1 MEKRVEGNYSKV
13 EEAMQ
18 AVQKL
23 REQGYFKKDIYVV
36 ANSTVKNSIPF
47 TMDAEVSTDTN
58 IREKIDDQERSLWDK
73 IKDAFTIDDYEED
86 QVNHPDYDAEE
97 DPLYPYH
104 EQIKKGNI
112 VVLVDKNAE
121 PSVVEEPKNTN
132 DTEMLDSGMKKHNPV
147 TELGS
152 VETNPEKVEYKT
164 DPLLRDKKTF
174 VDVPGTNTDIK
185 EKIGKELPTD
195 SFANDIDDLS
205 PELNDPIDRKGINR
219 VDK

>member
-1 MEKRVEGNYSKV
+1 MNKRVEGSYSKI

-23 REQGYFKKDIYVV
+23 REKGYLKEDIYVV
-36 ANSTVKNSIPF
+36 ANSTVKDSIPL

-58 IREKIDDQERSLWDK
+58 MRDNIDDNERSFWDK

-86 QVNHPDYDAEE
+86 QVNHPNYDTEE
-97 DPLYPYH
+97 DPLHPYH

-112 VVLVDKNAE
+112 VVLTDKNAK
-121 PSVVEEPKNTN
+121 PSVAEEDTNT
-132 DTEMLDSGMKKHNPV
+132 DVLDSGMKTRNPV

-152 VETNPEKVEYKT
+152 VETDPEMVGYKT
-164 DPLLRDKKTF
+164 DTLLRDEKTF

-185 EKIGKELPTD
+185 EETEKELATD
-195 SFANDIDDLS
+195 SHANDIDGLS
-205 PELNDPIDRKGINR
+205 PELNDPIDRKEIKR
-219 VDK
+219 IDK